1 MGNMIQKY
9 KAVILYLIFGVLTT
23 CVNVVIYWLAAHEW
37 RMPTLLSTVIAWIV
51 AVLFAYLTNR
61 KWVFESRAF
70 EKSAIIREIISF
82 FMCRFVTGIMDLGCM
97 FLFVDIMQFNDVI
110 TKFVSNVLVII
121 LNYIA
126 SKLIIFKRNFER

>member
-1 MGNMIQKY
+1 MTNMIQKY

-23 CVNVVIYWLAAHEW
+23 CVNVVIYWLAAHAW
-37 RMPTLLSTVIAWIV
+37 KIPTLLSTVIAWFI

-61 KWVFESRAF
+61 RWVF
-70 EKSAIIREIISF
+70 KSKAIKKSDIIREIISF

-97 FLFVDIMQFNDVI
+97 FLFVDIMQLNDVI
-110 TKFVSNVLVII
+110 IKFVSNVLVII

-126 SKLIIFKRNFER
+126 SKRIIFYRNNRK